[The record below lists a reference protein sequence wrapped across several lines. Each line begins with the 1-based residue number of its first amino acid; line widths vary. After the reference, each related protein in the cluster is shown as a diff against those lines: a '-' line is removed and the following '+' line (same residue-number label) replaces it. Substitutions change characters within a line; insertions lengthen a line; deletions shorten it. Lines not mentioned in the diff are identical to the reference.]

1 MKKLFLAG
9 TLVLIATA
17 AQAQYQGTGSN
28 PNSHPV
34 QGYTTS
40 SGTYVAPHQQTNP
53 NGTQRDNY
61 SATGNVN
68 PYTGAVGMRNPRY

>member
-1 MKKLFLAG
+1 MTKWILAA
-9 TLVLIATA
+9 VLALAATGA
-17 AQAQYQGTGSN
+17 RGQYTGTGSN

-40 SGTYVAPHQQTNP
+40 SGTYVQPHQQTNP

-61 SATGNVN
+61 GATGNVN
-68 PYTGAVGMRNPRY
+68 PSTGAVGTRNPRY